1 MEATPESNYSFV
13 LDRYD
18 DKIKYYWKAATTNK
32 KAYKLSRSVTI
43 ILGALVTL
51 ISSLASADFITSVQ
65 WLKITFSIATPIFA
79 AVLTISGG
87 FAQSFHWGATWRD
100 MVLNAER
107 LEKEYDRVKV
117 TKPEN
122 IDLAKEVDL
131 LNEIVITETQSFFQ
145 RVLDVTKIITK
156 SKKQDEQ
163 GS

>member
-1 MEATPESNYSFV
+1 MEATPDSNYSFV
-13 LDRYD
+13 LDRYN

-32 KAYKLSRSVTI
+32 RAYKLSRIVTV

-51 ISSLASADFITSVQ
+51 ISSLTSADFIISVP
-65 WLKITFSIATPIFA
+65 WLKITFAIATPLFA

-107 LEKEYDRVKV
+107 LEKEYDRVKI

-122 IDLAKEVDL
+122 IDLAKEVEL

-156 SKKQDEQ
+156 PKKQDEP

>member
-1 MEATPESNYSFV
+1 MEATPDSNYSFV
-13 LDRYD
+13 LDRYN

-32 KAYKLSRSVTI
+32 RAYKLSRIVTV

-51 ISSLASADFITSVQ
+51 ISSLTSADFIISVP
-65 WLKITFSIATPIFA
+65 WLKITFAIATPLFA

-87 FAQSFHWGATWRD
+87 FAQSFHWGATWSD

-107 LEKEYDRVKV
+107 LEKEYDRVKI

-122 IDLAKEVDL
+122 IDLAKEVEL

-156 SKKQDEQ
+156 PKKQDEP